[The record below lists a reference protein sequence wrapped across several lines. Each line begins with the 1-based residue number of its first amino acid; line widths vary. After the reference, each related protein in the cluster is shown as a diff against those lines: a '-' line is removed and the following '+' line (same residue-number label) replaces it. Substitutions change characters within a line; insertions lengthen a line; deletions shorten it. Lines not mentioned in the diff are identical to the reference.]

1 MVMPVLAILAVN
13 YPDYS
18 ALMLGLAIGGYGL
31 TQAILQIPMGVL
43 SDKIGRKPVIIGG
56 LLMFAIG
63 SGVAAT
69 ADSMLWIVIGRF
81 LQGAGAIAGAI
92 MALAGDV
99 SREQHRPKVMAII
112 GVAIGFSFYI
122 ALLIGPV
129 IADSY
134 GLHGIFAITG
144 ILAILCIPL
153 VIWVVPSAI
162 NYAPKGDTL
171 PALIDVKKLFFD
183 PQLRRLNVSV
193 LLLHMMITVLFVQ
206 ISISKQL
213 KLLRERSALSQK
225 KVATE
230 LGITQGAYSLI
241 ENGQNSIT
249 TEHLLTLSK
258 LYSVP
263 TDRILKGSHNSI
275 MMSSSNGFVPL
286 INVEARAGFIE
297 NKDNEQWMSTLDMF
311 KLPGYEPADGQKL
324 FEVEG
329 DSMMPT
335 LMHGDILIT
344 QHADD
349 ITEIL
354 DGSVAVIVTSKS
366 VLTKRIKKDL
376 SNNALILISDNSKY
390 ESISYDLDNILEILI
405 VRGKIT
411 SSLNVI
417 DMDANKRVQ
426 HLESQVDKLQGDMSK
441 LIEKINKL
449 V

>member
-1 MVMPVLAILAVN
+1 M
-13 YPDYS
+13 
-18 ALMLGLAIGGYGL
+18 
-31 TQAILQIPMGVL
+31 
-43 SDKIGRKPVIIGG
+43 
-56 LLMFAIG
+56 
-63 SGVAAT
+63 
-69 ADSMLWIVIGRF
+69 
-81 LQGAGAIAGAI
+81 
-92 MALAGDV
+92 
-99 SREQHRPKVMAII
+99 
-112 GVAIGFSFYI
+112 
-122 ALLIGPV
+122 
-129 IADSY
+129 
-134 GLHGIFAITG
+134 
-144 ILAILCIPL
+144 
-153 VIWVVPSAI
+153 
-162 NYAPKGDTL
+162 
-171 PALIDVKKLFFD
+171 
-183 PQLRRLNVSV
+183 
-193 LLLHMMITVLFVQ
+193 
-206 ISISKQL
+206 SISKQL

-297 NKDNEQWMSTLDMF
+297 NRDNEQWMSTLDMF
-311 KLPGYEPADGQKL
+311 KLPGYEPAEGQKL

-349 ITEIL
+349 LTEIL
-354 DGSVAVIVTSKS
+354 DGSVAVIVTPKS

-376 SNNALILISDNSKY
+376 ANDAVILISDNSKY
-390 ESISYDLDNILEILI
+390 ESISYELNNILEILV

-426 HLESQVDKLQGDMSK
+426 HLESQVDKLQSDMSK
-441 LIEKINKL
+441 LIEKISKI